1 MKLGGIEG
9 AGAAPIAELPFV
21 DVLAPLFE
29 ASRRRAVVHFSYRGR
44 LRELE
49 PWGLT
54 SKFGHWYV
62 VGFDRG
68 ADDMR
73 VYRADRV
80 EGNLETGTAAAFT
93 VPPDFRA
100 DSYLEDRPW
109 DYGEGRATDV
119 VVEVDAGYEVG
130 FCQAVGPGAKVETT
144 AGGATRVTIRAVEIR
159 AVVNFVLG
167 FLDHVQIVSPPEARA
182 ALVAA
187 LEAWTAA
194 APASA

>member
-1 MKLGGIEG
+1 
-9 AGAAPIAELPFV
+9 
-21 DVLAPLFE
+21 
-29 ASRRRAVVHFSYRGR
+29 VVHFSYRGR

-54 SKFGHWYV
+54 SKFGRWYV

-73 VYRADRV
+73 VFRADRI
-80 EGNLETGTAAAFT
+80 EDDIEAGGPDAFT
-93 VPPDFRA
+93 VPSDFRA

-119 VVEVDAGYEVG
+119 VVRVDEGYEVSFG
-130 FCQAVGPGAKVETT
+130 QAVGPDARVSR
-144 AGGATRVTIRAVEIR
+144 APDGATLVTIRAVEVR

-167 FLDHVQIVSPPEARA
+167 FLDHVQVVEPPEARA
-182 ALVAA
+182 AVLAA
-187 LEAWTAA
+187 LDAWTTGDAA
-194 APASA
+194 